1 MNQLS
6 ETAYTAYV
14 GIDWADAKH
23 DIYIESADGEVM
35 EFDCISSRPEA
46 IATWALELHDRLG
59 GPIVVGV
66 ELSKGPIVSALL
78 KYDFIEIF
86 PINTTMLALYRRAF
100 TPSRAKDDPTDAELA
115 VDLMTRHPERFR
127 PLKPQGL
134 EMRKLMALVEQ
145 RYKVLGDQ
153 RRTVNRLNHA
163 LKQYYP
169 QVIDWFR
176 EKNTMLFLDFLTEW
190 PTLQQLKRA
199 RATRVTRFFET
210 HNMRR
215 KSVIERRLK
224 AIKESMPLTDD
235 EAVIE
240 PHSLQVEGLIAQVRL
255 TIQYLKRFDR
265 AIDAVV
271 QQLPDY
277 DYLFRPLPGAA
288 DILAPRLLAAF
299 GEDRER
305 YSRADELQM
314 YAGIAPVT
322 ERSGKKSWVHWRWQ
336 CPTFIRQTFVEWAA
350 QTINKSA
357 WAGAYYRQ
365 QRDKGASY
373 EVAVRALAFKWIRI
387 LFRCWQDR
395 KPYDELKYLETLR
408 RKGSPLLKYLAD
420 PA

>member
-1 MNQLS
+1 MNQLAD
-6 ETAYTAYV
+6 TAYTAYV

-46 IATWALELHDRLG
+46 IATWALELHGRFG
-59 GPIVVGV
+59 GPIAVGV

-78 KYDFIEIF
+78 KYDFIELF

-100 TPSRAKDDPTDAELA
+100 TPSRAKDDPTDAELV
-115 VDLMTRHPERFR
+115 VDLITRHPERFQ
-127 PLKPQGL
+127 PLKPQSV
-134 EMRKLMALVEQ
+134 EMRKLMALVEH
-145 RYKVLGDQ
+145 RYKVLSDQ
-153 RRTVNRLNHA
+153 RRAVNRLNHA

-169 QVIDWFR
+169 QVLDWFR
-176 EKNTMLFLDFLTEW
+176 EHNTALFCDFVTEW

-199 RATRVTRFFET
+199 RASRVTRFFQT

-215 KSVIERRLK
+215 KAVIERRLK
-224 AIKESMPLTDD
+224 AIKEGMPLTDD

-240 PHSLQVEGLIAQVRL
+240 PHCLQVEVLVEQIRL
-255 TIQYLKRFDR
+255 TIQYLKRYDE
-265 AIDAVV
+265 AIAAITKR
-271 QQLPDY
+271 LPDY
-277 DYLFRPLPGAA
+277 DALFSPLPGAGQ
-288 DILAPRLLAAF
+288 ILAPRLLAAF

-305 YSRADELQM
+305 YPHADDLQM
-314 YAGIAPVT
+314 YSGIAPVT
-322 ERSGKKSWVHWRWQ
+322 ERSGKKTWVHWRWQ

-387 LFRCWQDR
+387 LYRCWQDR

-408 RKGSPLLKYLAD
+408 RKGSPLLKYLAN